1 MAHPDP
7 YASDSKRKWIALGA
21 GAATLVILLIAG
33 IGFGLLG
40 IGRSA
45 PPTVLP
51 KVAQTAPVLPKTAEP
66 APVLPKAPEVAQGMP
81 DDVRRWLEHL
91 ERIERRRRD
100 MSGGQVG
107 ELLAMMTR
115 MQTAPI
121 RDMLPGAM
129 GTGEETGENTMRAA
143 EDLQLNTARKRE
155 EWDSLRQDFLSL
167 PPPPDCA
174 PIQAEYNQVLTETGT
189 MMTEIMDAVSMA
201 SENPDAA
208 LSALTRMKGTSGG
221 RIDNAAVA
229 TDRKVAEVCN
239 KYQVR
244 KWFDI
249 AADVGGGIMGRLG
262 GLGM

>member
-7 YASDSKRKWIALGA
+7 YASDSRRKWMALGA
-21 GAATLVILLIAG
+21 GAATLVILLVAG

-45 PPTVLP
+45 PAGVLP
-51 KVAQTAPVLPKTAEP
+51 ITAQV
-66 APVLPKAPEVAQGMP
+66 APVLPKAAAPTPVLPQVTEVPEGMP

-100 MSGGQVG
+100 LSGGQVG
-107 ELLAMMTR
+107 ELLAVMTR

-121 RDMLPGAM
+121 RDMLPGAL
-129 GTGEETGENTMRAA
+129 GTGEEMGENTMRAT

-155 EWDSLRQDFLSL
+155 EWSALRQDFLSL

-174 PIQAEYNQVLTETGT
+174 PIQADYNQVLTETGA

-201 SENPDAA
+201 SENPDDA
-208 LSALTRMKGTSGG
+208 LSALTKMKGTSGG

-249 AADVGGGIMGRLG
+249 TADVGGGIMGRLG